1 MPSAS
6 FSLITRLLAGTI
18 SCLEQHRAPGT
29 RHPLP
34 SRGDTWGREEGR
46 PRLWA
51 PEAPP
56 GPRNANDVQWGWERE
71 LITSLGNVSAFWKS
85 IIVISI
91 KALWWWPLVRFVWSY
106 FPLLWI
112 WTISIYLSKTKHL
125 LPLFFL
131 NWSIVDLLVA
141 QSCPTLCNPMDC
153 GPSGSSVHGILQARI
168 LEGVS
173 ILFSRGSSRP
183 RDWTQVSCFAGNFFT
198 VWATREG
205 VKRWGSPLE
214 LSFLFYWNIIGLQC
228 CVNLCS
234 IAKWFSYTYI
244 YIYTYTFF

>member
-1 MPSAS
+1 MVTTGQVC
-6 FSLITRLLAGTI
+6 LILF
-18 SCLEQHRAPGT
+18 P
-29 RHPLP
+29 
-34 SRGDTWGREEGR
+34 
-46 PRLWA
+46 
-51 PEAPP
+51 
-56 GPRNANDVQWGWERE
+56 
-71 LITSLGNVSAFWKS
+71 TSLNMDHLY
-85 IIVISI
+85 IPLQN
-91 KALWWWPLVRFVWSY
+91 KAPFTS
-106 FPLLWI
+106 
-112 WTISIYLSKTKHL
+112 
-125 LPLFFL
+125 FFL